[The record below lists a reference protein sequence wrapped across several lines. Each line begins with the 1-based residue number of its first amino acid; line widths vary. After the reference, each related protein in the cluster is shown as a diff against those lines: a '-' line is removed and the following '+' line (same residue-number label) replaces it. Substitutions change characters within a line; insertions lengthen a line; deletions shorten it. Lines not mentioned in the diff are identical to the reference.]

1 MTDQQGALFDR
12 LSASG
17 ELYRYAPEAL
27 SRLRELL
34 PDKGFVLDVGCGDG
48 VIGQALGAQRIV
60 GFDISFRCA
69 QLATRRGV
77 HSVVADACLDLPFET
92 STFDSVYCVD
102 VLHHLPDHYASALR
116 AIDRVLRPGG
126 SLVLVEPD
134 AQYALVR
141 WTQAPWSPIRVAPFE
156 NEPAIYAEQLTSIL
170 QDMGYTFTCRPI
182 RIDGHQLERSGFPL
196 WQRLLKAPFVLAL
209 AWWHGKKP
217 NKFAIVA
224 RKKG

>member
-1 MTDQQGALFDR
+1 MTDRQGELFDR

-27 SRLRELL
+27 SRLNALL
-34 PDKGFVLDVGCGDG
+34 PDKGVVLDVGCGDG
-48 VIGQALGAQRIV
+48 VIGQALDAEHTM

-77 HSVVADACLDLPFET
+77 HSIVADACRDLPFGS
-92 STFDSVYCVD
+92 STFDTVYCVD
-102 VLHHLPDHYASALR
+102 VLHHLPDHHAAALN

-126 SLVLVEPD
+126 SLVIVEPD

-141 WTQAPWSPIRVAPFE
+141 WTQAPWSPIRVAPYE
-156 NEPAIYAEQLTSIL
+156 NEPAIYAGQLTSLL
-170 QDMGYTFTCRPI
+170 QDRGYTFTCTPI
-182 RIDGHQLERSGFPL
+182 RIDGYQLERSGFPL

-209 AWWHGKKP
+209 AWWHGHKP

-224 RKKG
+224 QKKR